1 MDPELR
7 DVYHKFG
14 NDGIKHN
21 RRYEET
27 QMLLEIAIFYATWG
41 MLAYVLTLGKA
52 SSNARSWI
60 FTGQIVMLIAEV
72 SILLQVGQ
80 IYIFGHGEARPLH
93 L

>member
-14 NDGIKHN
+14 SDGIKHN
-21 RRYEET
+21 RRYDET

-41 MLAYVLTLGKA
+41 MLAYVLTLGKS

-60 FTGQIVMLIAEV
+60 FTGQIIMLIAEV
-72 SILLQVGQ
+72 SILLQV
-80 IYIFGHGEARPLH
+80 
-93 L
+93 